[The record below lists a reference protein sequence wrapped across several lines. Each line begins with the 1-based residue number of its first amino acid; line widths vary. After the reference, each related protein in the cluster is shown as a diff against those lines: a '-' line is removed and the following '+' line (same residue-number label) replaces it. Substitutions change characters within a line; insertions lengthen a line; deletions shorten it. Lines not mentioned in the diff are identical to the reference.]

1 MALADRRIVLQ
12 ERLQQ
17 RLERVGGRERLD
29 AELLRVAADLVG
41 PYQDELSEPEREW
54 LEVALARATGVVL
67 EPALT
72 AFLEQLTGSLTAAPE
87 ELIEHVA
94 RAQQRAEFGGE

>member
-1 MALADRRIVLQ
+1 MALADRSVVLQ

-29 AELLRVAADLVG
+29 AELLRVAADLLG
-41 PYQDELSEPEREW
+41 RYEDELPEGEREW
-54 LEVALARATGVVL
+54 LEVAVARASGVAI
-67 EPALT
+67 EPAL
-72 AFLEQLTGSLTAAPE
+72 AVFLEQLTRSLTAAPE
-87 ELIEHVA
+87 ELIERVT